1 SKFKCRSRRKYELSR
16 RMAMKKL
23 RLFALAFTAAIAT
36 SSVHGQS
43 ASIKAQPDD
52 KISAAKSA
60 AYNSPADLSAKAATD
75 DPNYV
80 IGQDDELIIS
90 VWREP
95 DISRTVPVRPDG
107 KISLALLNDVQ
118 AMGMTP
124 MQLGSAITEKL
135 KNFISE
141 PQVTVIVTKI
151 NSQRIFVVGE
161 VPRTGAYTLL
171 PNMTAVD
178 AISSA
183 GGFTPF
189 AKRTKIYILRR
200 ESGKLTTIP
209 FNYKEL
215 VRNRR
220 AEQDVVL

>member
-1 SKFKCRSRRKYELSR
+1 
-16 RMAMKKL
+16 MQNL
-23 RLFALAFTAAIAT
+23 RLIAT
-36 SSVHGQS
+36 MAAVIIAPCAGYGQS
-43 ASIKAQPDD
+43 ASVKTRPDTKLAVNKD
-52 KISAAKSA
+52 SVAVNSAADLA
-60 AYNSPADLSAKAATD
+60 AKPATD

-80 IGQDDELIIS
+80 IGPEDELIIS
-90 VWREP
+90 VWKEP

-118 AMGMTP
+118 ATGRTP
-124 MQLGSAITEKL
+124 MQLGVDITEKL

-209 FNYKEL
+209 FNYKEV

-220 AEQDVVL
+220 AEQDVVLKPGDRIVVP

>member
-1 SKFKCRSRRKYELSR
+1 MRIVRFI
-16 RMAMKKL
+16 AVIAA
-23 RLFALAFTAAIAT
+23 ALITA
-36 SSVHGQS
+36 SVGYAQS
-43 ASIKAQPDD
+43 ASIKTQPDTKLAINKD
-52 KISAAKSA
+52 TGAVSSAADLA
-60 AYNSPADLSAKAATD
+60 AKPATD

-80 IGQDDELIIS
+80 IGPEDELIIS
-90 VWREP
+90 VWKEP

-118 AMGMTP
+118 ATGRTP
-124 MQLGSAITEKL
+124 MQLGVDITEKL

-209 FNYKEL
+209 FNYKEV

-220 AEQDVVL
+220 AEQDVVLKPGDRIVVP

>member
-1 SKFKCRSRRKYELSR
+1 
-16 RMAMKKL
+16 MQNL
-23 RLFALAFTAAIAT
+23 RLIAT
-36 SSVHGQS
+36 IAAVIVAPCTGYGQS
-43 ASIKAQPDD
+43 ASVKTRPDTKLAVNKD
-52 KISAAKSA
+52 AVAVNSAADLA
-60 AYNSPADLSAKAATD
+60 AKPATD

-80 IGQDDELIIS
+80 IGPEDELIIS
-90 VWREP
+90 VWKEP

-118 AMGMTP
+118 ATGRTP
-124 MQLGSAITEKL
+124 MQLGVDITEKL

-209 FNYKEL
+209 FNYKEV

-220 AEQDVVL
+220 AEQDVVLKPGDRIVVP

>member
-1 SKFKCRSRRKYELSR
+1 MQSVRFIT
-16 RMAMKKL
+16 MVA
-23 RLFALAFTAAIAT
+23 AAIIAP
-36 SSVHGQS
+36 SGGYAQS
-43 ASIKAQPDD
+43 ASIKPRPDTKLTVNKD
-52 KISAAKSA
+52 TAAVNSTADLAAK
-60 AYNSPADLSAKAATD
+60 PATD

-80 IGQDDELIIS
+80 IGPEDELIIS

-118 AMGMTP
+118 ATGRTP
-124 MQLGSAITEKL
+124 MQLGTDITEKL

-189 AKRTKIYILRR
+189 AKRTKIYILRK
-200 ESGKLTTIP
+200 ENGKTTTIP
-209 FNYKEL
+209 FNYKEV

-220 AEQDVVL
+220 PEQDVVLKPGDRIVVP

>member
-1 SKFKCRSRRKYELSR
+1 MKRKFLTLVFA
-16 RMAMKKL
+16 MAVMG
-23 RLFALAFTAAIAT
+23 RAVYA
-36 SSVHGQS
+36 QN
-43 ASIKAQPDD
+43 ASIKARPENNLPATKDAVARD
-52 KISAAKSA
+52 SAV
-60 AYNSPADLSAKAATD
+60 DLTAKAATD
-75 DPNYV
+75 DLNYV
-80 IGQDDELIIS
+80 IGPEDELIIS

-118 AMGMTP
+118 ATGRTP
-124 MQLGSAITEKL
+124 MQLATDITEKL

-141 PQVTVIVTKI
+141 PQVTIIVSKI

-161 VPRTGAYTLL
+161 VPRTGSYTLL

-189 AKRTKIYILRR
+189 AKRTKVYIIRR
-200 ESGKLTTIP
+200 DNGKMTTIP
-209 FNYKEL
+209 FNYKD
-215 VRNRR
+215 VVKNRR
-220 AEQDVVL
+220 SEQDVVLKAGDRIVVP

>member
-1 SKFKCRSRRKYELSR
+1 
-16 RMAMKKL
+16 MKQ
-23 RLFALAFTAAIAT
+23 LFVLAFTAAITT
-36 SSVHGQS
+36 SAAYGQN
-43 ASIKAQPDD
+43 ASMKAQPDN
-52 KISAAKSA
+52 KQPVVKSEA
-60 AYNSPADLSAKAATD
+60 AYNSAVDLRAKPATD

-80 IGQDDELIIS
+80 IGPEDELIIS
-90 VWREP
+90 VWKEP

-118 AMGMTP
+118 ATGRTP
-124 MQLGSAITEKL
+124 MQLGSDITEKL
-135 KNFISE
+135 KSFISE

-161 VPRTGAYTLL
+161 VPRTGSYTLS

-189 AKRTKIYILRR
+189 AKRTKIYILRK
-200 ESGKLTTIP
+200 EDGKVISIP
-209 FNYKEL
+209 FNYKE
-215 VRNRR
+215 VVKNRR
-220 AEQDVVL
+220 SEQDVVLKPGDRIVVP

>member
-1 SKFKCRSRRKYELSR
+1 
-16 RMAMKKL
+16 MIAG
-23 RLFALAFTAAIAT
+23 ALAAISTNA
-36 SSVHGQS
+36 QNP
-43 ASIKAQPDD
+43 SIKAQPDN
-52 KISAAKSA
+52 KLSVVKGGAAT
-60 AYNSPADLSAKAATD
+60 NSPADLAVKSATD

-135 KNFISE
+135 KSFISE

-161 VPRTGAYTLL
+161 VPRTGGFTLL
-171 PNMTAVD
+171 PNMTAMD

-189 AKRTKIYILRR
+189 AKRTKIYILRK
-200 ESGKLTTIP
+200 ENGKMTTIP
-209 FNYKEL
+209 FNYKEVL
-215 VRNRR
+215 RNRR
-220 AEQDVVL
+220 AEEDVVLKPGDRIVVP

>member
-1 SKFKCRSRRKYELSR
+1 MEK
-16 RMAMKKL
+16 MK
-23 RLFALAFTAAIAT
+23 LFALAVAAAIAT
-36 SSVHGQS
+36 SAAYGKN
-43 ASIKAQPDD
+43 APIKAPQPGNKLAAVKDGAGYS
-52 KISAAKSA
+52 SA
-60 AYNSPADLSAKAATD
+60 ADLSAKSATD

-80 IGQDDELIIS
+80 IGPEDELIIS
-90 VWREP
+90 VWKEP

-118 AMGMTP
+118 ATGRTP
-124 MQLGSAITEKL
+124 MQLGVDITEKL

-209 FNYKEL
+209 FNYKEV

-220 AEQDVVL
+220 AEQDVVLKPGDRIVVP

>member
-1 SKFKCRSRRKYELSR
+1 
-16 RMAMKKL
+16 MQNL
-23 RLFALAFTAAIAT
+23 RLIAT
-36 SSVHGQS
+36 IAAVIVAPCAGYGQS
-43 ASIKAQPDD
+43 ASVKTRPDTKLAVNKD
-52 KISAAKSA
+52 AVAVNSAADLA
-60 AYNSPADLSAKAATD
+60 AKPATD

-80 IGQDDELIIS
+80 IGPEDELIIS
-90 VWREP
+90 VWKEP

-118 AMGMTP
+118 ATGRTP
-124 MQLGSAITEKL
+124 MQLGVDITEKL

-209 FNYKEL
+209 FNYKEV

-220 AEQDVVL
+220 AEQDVVLKPGDRIVVP

>member
-1 SKFKCRSRRKYELSR
+1 MERSR
-16 RMAMKKL
+16 M
-23 RLFALAFTAAIAT
+23 FALAFAAAIAT
-36 SSVHGQS
+36 SAVHAQS
-43 ASIKAQPDD
+43 ASLKAQPNKQQDS
-52 KISAAKSA
+52 KIAVATNDA

-80 IGQDDELIIS
+80 IGPEDELIIS
-90 VWREP
+90 VWKEP
-95 DISRTVPVRPDG
+95 DISRSVPVRPDG

-118 AMGMTP
+118 ATGRTP
-124 MQLGSAITEKL
+124 MQLGSDITEKL

-161 VPRTGAYTLL
+161 VPRTGSYTLL
-171 PNMTAVD
+171 PDMTAVD

-189 AKRTKIYILRR
+189 AKRTKIYILRK
-200 ESGKLTTIP
+200 ENGKMVSIP
-209 FNYKEL
+209 FNYKE
-215 VRNRR
+215 VVKNRKSD
-220 AEQDVVL
+220 QDVLLKPGDRIVVP

>member
-1 SKFKCRSRRKYELSR
+1 MQS
-16 RMAMKKL
+16 L
-23 RLFALAFTAAIAT
+23 RLIAT
-36 SSVHGQS
+36 IAAVIVAPCAGYGQS
-43 ASIKAQPDD
+43 ASVKTRPDTKLAVNKD
-52 KISAAKSA
+52 AVAVNSAADLA
-60 AYNSPADLSAKAATD
+60 AKPATD

-80 IGQDDELIIS
+80 IGPEDELIIS
-90 VWREP
+90 VWKEP

-118 AMGMTP
+118 ATGRTP
-124 MQLGSAITEKL
+124 MQLGVDITEKL

-209 FNYKEL
+209 FNYKEV

-220 AEQDVVL
+220 AEQDVVLKPGDRIVVP

>member
-1 SKFKCRSRRKYELSR
+1 
-16 RMAMKKL
+16 MQNL
-23 RLFALAFTAAIAT
+23 RLIAT
-36 SSVHGQS
+36 MAAVIVAPYAGYGQS
-43 ASIKAQPDD
+43 ASVKTRPDTKLAVNKD
-52 KISAAKSA
+52 AVAVNSAADLA
-60 AYNSPADLSAKAATD
+60 AKPATD

-80 IGQDDELIIS
+80 IGPEDELIIS
-90 VWREP
+90 VWKEP

-118 AMGMTP
+118 ATGRTP
-124 MQLGSAITEKL
+124 MQLGVDITEKL

-209 FNYKEL
+209 FNYKEV

-220 AEQDVVL
+220 AEQDVVLKPGDRIVVP